1 MSESGRTADEGASVR
16 RGGGS
21 AGPVEAAKQA
31 DAYLREHLNE
41 AVEKYLKENTSGG
54 TLAVSSDAA
63 RELLP
68 GYATPAERTANNFA
82 LGPAS
87 SRLADAVWQRAMQ
100 DGPTAERYIVEFLT
114 GSPGSGKTRSVI
126 SSKEETRAAAIISE
140 GMMDHFGKSETRIQQ
155 AIEAGFVPTLRLVYV
170 SDPKVTARRA
180 VARAMEHGR
189 PVAIS
194 QMSRLYVEIPRTVA
208 KLEKHFGDRLGVSA
222 FDNSVDG
229 KLPRQTSTATALRA
243 TGKYTVSTA
252 EEAMLDELDKLRN
265 DGRISPELYS
275 KFTGTSGPSDT
286 ARGGKGD
293 GTPGATHD
301 GRPDRQDKS
310 RGEG

>member
-1 MSESGRTADEGASVR
+1 MSESGKTADEGAFVR
-16 RGGGS
+16 RGGGP

-100 DGPTAERYIVEFLT
+100 DGPTAERYIITFLT
-114 GSPGSGKTRSVI
+114 GSPGSGKT
-126 SSKEETRAAAIISE
+126 SSLLDGGQHTPVALISE
-140 GMMDHFGKSETRIQQ
+140 GMMDHFGKSAARIQQ
-155 AIEAGFVPTLRLVYV
+155 AIDAGFVPTLRLVYAI
-170 SDPKVTARRA
+170 DPRTTLRRA
-180 VARAMEHGR
+180 VSRAMKYGR

-194 QMSRLYVEIPRTVA
+194 QMSRLYVEIPKTVV
-208 KLEKHFGDRLGVSA
+208 LLTQHFGDKLGVRV
-222 FDNSVDG
+222 FDNSADG
-229 KLPRQTSTATALRA
+229 RAPKDSTLETAVRA
-243 TGKYTVSTA
+243 TGEYTEATA
-252 EEAMLDELDKLRN
+252 KEAMLHELEGLRN
-265 DGRISPELYS
+265 TGKISTELYRQFNRKPS
-275 KFTGTSGPSDT
+275 PPDTPASGGPRSPTGPFDH
-286 ARGGKGD
+286 GG
-293 GTPGATHD
+293 T
-301 GRPDRQDKS
+301 DR
-310 RGEG
+310 